1 MANDLQNRIKNGL
14 LTSSRLNNVVTN
26 APANTSPKYSKYNDE
41 AAAYYHEYAPYAS
54 NVFEAEIQG
63 LDNNDFYAWT
73 KVHLRSSNVINP
85 STGENLSTS
94 WQSILILD
102 RKVDFI
108 PIGAYVKYNN
118 SVWIVYNPD
127 NIASPTGNSIVI
139 RCNTTY
145 NTLDY
150 YGNIVKTPMFFAKG
164 TVLASSP
171 YYMELSA
178 TLDGYQ
184 HVIMQLNDVTEKIT
198 NNTRLILGKSAF
210 GMYGVSDF
218 PEEFTGDLDSC
229 HIFRA
234 DLRLQET
241 VEADDLVNRVADGKY
256 FSFTIDL
263 GGESVMY
270 VGQQKTI
277 IATAR
282 RNGKV
287 VISTEENPIT
297 YNWHSSDES
306 VATVDENGTII
317 PNGVGYCQVTCSLE
331 QNPNVSSV
339 FGFNVIESLYHAYV
353 DFTTPIPEYLKV
365 FETLTV
371 KAGCFVDGEEAI
383 APVTF
388 LLSGADEESY
398 SYEQNGNTL
407 TIKTWKPSE
416 KPLVIQ
422 AVYTTDDPICF
433 TIASVDNE
441 TGSLLWVTSDE
452 YNGSVLRMS
461 ESNLTAT
468 HEDGVASANV
478 WIENGILYAENLEMQ
493 AAVKIKILGY

>member
-1 MANDLQNRIKNGL
+1 MPNGLNKNIMNGL
-14 LTSSRLNNVVTN
+14 LASDRLNQFATN
-26 APANTSPKYSKYNDE
+26 SPANTSPLWSKYNDE
-41 AAAYYHEYAPYAS
+41 ATAYYHKYAPYAS
-54 NVFEAEIQG
+54 NVFDAEIQG
-63 LDNNDFYAWT
+63 LDYDNFYAWT
-73 KVHLRSSNVINP
+73 KVRLRSSNVINP

-118 SVWIVYNPD
+118 SIWIVYNPD

-171 YYMELSA
+171 YYMEFSA

-218 PEEFTGDLDSC
+218 PEEFTGELDSC

-256 FSFTIDL
+256 FSFVIDI
-263 GGESVMY
+263 GGNTVMY
-270 VGQQKTI
+270 NGEPQTLAV
-277 IATAR
+277 TAR
-282 RNGKV
+282 REGEV
-287 VISTEENPIT
+287 VVSTAENPIT
-297 YNWHSSDES
+297 YVWTSSDES
-306 VATVDENGTII
+306 VATVDEY
-317 PNGVGYCQVTCSLE
+317 GVVTPVSIGYCQITCSIQ
-331 QNPNVSSV
+331 QNPNITSV
-339 FGFNVIESLYHAYV
+339 FGFNVVEREAQTYI
-353 DFTTPIPEYLKV
+353 DFITPIPDEIRS
-365 FETLTV
+365 FETL
-371 KAGCFVDGEEAI
+371 DIEAVYYENGQQTADAI
-383 APVTF
+383 EYT
-388 LLSGADEESY
+388 LTGANENSY
-398 SYEQNGNTL
+398 SYTVNDNIL
-407 TIKTWKPSE
+407 TIQTYAPSE
-416 KPLVIQ
+416 APLEITASCNGQ
-422 AVYTTDDPICF
+422 SAVTKIR
-433 TIASVDNE
+433 I
-441 TGSLLWVTSDE
+441 TG
-452 YNGSVLRMS
+452 R
-461 ESNLTAT
+461 
-468 HEDGVASANV
+468 
-478 WIENGILYAENLEMQ
+478 
-493 AAVKIKILGY
+493 